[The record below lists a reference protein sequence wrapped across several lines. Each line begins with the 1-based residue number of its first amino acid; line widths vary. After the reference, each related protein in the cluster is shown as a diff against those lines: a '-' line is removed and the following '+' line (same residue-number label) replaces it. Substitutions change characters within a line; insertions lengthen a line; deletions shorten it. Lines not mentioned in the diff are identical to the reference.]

1 MEIAETITLT
11 AAVLW
16 IIWQLLSLITMTRKF
31 SVVTLARIIWLPTF
45 TIMAITVILFHLSA
59 LHLIWLWGLS
69 FILGLLA
76 VMSPWFQ
83 QIALEI
89 FVILSLV
96 NDSDELE
103 ELDDDE
109 QDEFCS
115 EEDLSRSKLV
125 AMQPLFKGIKKDKPQ
140 GFG

>member
-11 AAVLW
+11 AAILW
-16 IIWQLLSLITMTRKF
+16 IIWQSLSLITMSRRF
-31 SVVTLARIIWLPTF
+31 SVVTIARIIWLPVF
-45 TIMAITVILFHLSA
+45 TVMTITVTLFHQSA

-69 FILGLLA
+69 FILGFWA

-89 FVILSLV
+89 FVLLSLI
-96 NDSDELE
+96 DGSDELE
-103 ELDDDE
+103 DLDDDE
-109 QDEFCS
+109 QDELFS
-115 EEDLSRSKLV
+115 EEETPRSKLI